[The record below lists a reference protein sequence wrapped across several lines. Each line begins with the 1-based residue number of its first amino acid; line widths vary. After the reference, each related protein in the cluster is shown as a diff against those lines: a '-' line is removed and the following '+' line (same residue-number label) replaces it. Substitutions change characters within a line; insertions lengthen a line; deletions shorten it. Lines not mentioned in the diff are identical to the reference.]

1 MLLIVSPHRYHAY
14 KVWKLYLICIV
25 LAHFGC
31 LLMSLFFNY
40 SFISRMNST
49 FVAIV
54 ISIILGAMASSAPIV
69 AAADDS
75 LKDSSQLKVLTLSY
89 CTS

>member
-1 MLLIVSPHRYHAY
+1 
-14 KVWKLYLICIV
+14 
-25 LAHFGC
+25 
-31 LLMSLFFNY
+31 
-40 SFISRMNST
+40 MNST